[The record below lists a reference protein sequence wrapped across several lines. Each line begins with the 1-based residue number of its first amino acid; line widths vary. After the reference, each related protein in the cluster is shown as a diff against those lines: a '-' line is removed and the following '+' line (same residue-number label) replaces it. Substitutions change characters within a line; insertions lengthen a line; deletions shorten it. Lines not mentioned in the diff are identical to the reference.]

1 MNPRRLSLLLVGV
14 LAGCTVGPDYQR
26 PKTPTPSHWREATA
40 QTTAPATE
48 WWKAFNDPVLDRLIR
63 QALAENLDLKQTTT
77 RIADA
82 RAQGHAVIAGA
93 LPSLD
98 AHNSTSR
105 RLNNFSS
112 SGGSGSS
119 GSAAGSGLGVGKQI
133 VNIFQTGFDAEWEL
147 DFFGGVQRAFEAAE
161 ASLDA
166 EEENRRAVVVSL
178 LGEVARQYIEV
189 RANQRQI
196 AITQDNLRAQT
207 DTLALTRARE
217 RAGLATGLEVSQQE
231 AQVATTRAQLPV
243 YATGL
248 KQALHALA
256 VLLGKAPAELAELPG
271 AAAQVPNAAP
281 GLVADLPSELLRRR
295 PDIRKSERQLA
306 AANAQVG
313 VAISDLYPKVNLSAF
328 IGIQN
333 THITD
338 FTPIGKSWSMA
349 SSISLPIFNWG
360 RIQANI
366 DSKQAQHQQAFL
378 SYQSTV
384 LNAFK
389 EVEDALAAYTEEQR
403 RRADLAEAVEASRLA
418 MNLAEERYERGLTT
432 FLDVL
437 ETQRA
442 LYTAESSLV
451 ASQAQ
456 VSTGLVALYK
466 ALGGGWQ
473 VAEPDRAG
481 TEQASAQ

>member
-1 MNPRRLSLLLVGV
+1 MKPRLLPWLLAGL
-14 LAGCTVGPDYQR
+14 LAGCTVGPDYER
-26 PKTPTPSHWREATA
+26 PKLPTPPRWREAPA
-40 QTTAPATE
+40 QATAPAAE
-48 WWKAFNDPVLDRLIR
+48 WWKAFNDPVLDRLVR
-63 QALAENLDLKQTTT
+63 QALAANLDLKQTAA

-82 RAQGHAVIAGA
+82 RAQGHSIIASA

-105 RLNNFSS
+105 RLNNFAS
-112 SGGSGSS
+112 SGNS

-133 VNIFQTGFDAEWEL
+133 VNIFQTGFDAQWEL

-178 LGEVARQYIEV
+178 LGEVARQYIGV

-196 AITQDNLRAQT
+196 AITQDNLRAQA
-207 DTLALTRARE
+207 DTLELTRARE

-243 YATGL
+243 YTTGL
-248 KQALHALA
+248 QQALHALA
-256 VLLGKAPAELAELPG
+256 VLLGQAPAQLAELPG
-271 AAAQVPNAAP
+271 ETARVPSAAP

-295 PDIRKSERQLA
+295 PDIRKSERLLA

-313 VAISDLYPKVNLSAF
+313 VAIAELYPKINLSAF

-349 SSISLPIFNWG
+349 SSVSLPIFNWG

-378 SYQSTV
+378 TYQSTV

-389 EVEDALAAYTEEQR
+389 EVEDALAAYAEEQR
-403 RRADLAEAVEASRLA
+403 RRTDLAEAVEASRLA
-418 MNLAEERYERGLTT
+418 MALAEERYARGLTT

-442 LYTAESSLV
+442 LYAAESNLV
-451 ASQAQ
+451 ASESL
-456 VSTGLVALYK
+456 VSTDLVALYK

-473 VAEPDRAG
+473 VVEPDRAQMD
-481 TEQASAQ
+481 TAAAE